1 MELTNIILL
10 TFQSD
15 FGNGAT
21 CNKQWCC
28 AEMWSCQ
35 WRWCRSNCCQSTCMA
50 NICKNVDSYLLYAMN
65 TLLYLAS
72 CWFWHA
78 CECLATVNL
87 CLWWVGTRQR
97 TNNCPL
103 LTVRIYDC
111 IICVQHQY
119 VKRGYKMHTG
129 FSNFHSNSCVT
140 GLRIVN
146 DLLLPIV
153 CREATSKHCIIYHF
167 LP

>member
-50 NICKNVDSYLLYAMN
+50 NICKKCGLLSALCN
-65 TLLYLAS
+65 E
-72 CWFWHA
+72 H
-78 CECLATVNL
+78 ATVFSFL
-87 CLWWVGTRQR
+87 LILICLWMSGNSKSLSLMSRRR
-97 TNNCPL
+97 TNNWPL
-103 LTVRIYDC
+103 LTVKIYDC

-119 VKRGYKMHTG
+119 VKRGYRMHTG